1 MHVLQKKIVVASP
14 DEPEIESPFLE
25 VQVAVTA

>member
-1 MHVLQKKIVVASP
+1 MHVLQKKIVVGSP
-14 DEPEIESPFLE
+14 DEPDIEWPFLK